1 MAEQGYIE
9 LKVILVCGGD
19 IFHSH
24 VNITFAAASLLMM
37 VITDYSEILVDVF
50 MNYIIVI

>member
-24 VNITFAAASLLMM
+24 VNITFAAASLLMTNGDHALT
-37 VITDYSEILVDVF
+37 IAKY
-50 MNYIIVI
+50 